1 MKMKISLIFLLFI
14 STYIFSGVYASQC
27 KSYWEC
33 CECTSDYYKD
43 CYECVNGV
51 CDWNK
56 IVSVHNRDSKCQGMV
71 SSTTTTTVTI
81 STNRQ
86 TTTTTSQGTQCSSY
100 WECCNCTGSQS
111 YKRCYECDNG
121 RCTNEIVV
129 DKLWDSNKCPGS
141 TTTTVKPTTTTTI
154 KSGVNCTDTDGGWI
168 STVKGTCKLDS
179 EPIYTDKCLDS
190 NLLLEAGCEDTT
202 GDGNLDF
209 CTRGFYECSRDGKIC
224 QNGTCV
230 ENSNKTIENHTEM
243 IRTASDYENY
253 QSDYLGI
260 NYLEEESKS
269 YSFTSIIYSILEIL
283 RTII

>member
-1 MKMKISLIFLLFI
+1 MKISLIFLLFI

-100 WECCNCTGSQS
+100 WECCKCTGSQS

-129 DKLWDSNKCPGS
+129 DKLWDSNKCSGS
-141 TTTTVKPTTTTTI
+141 TTTTSFCSDSDGGYNYYKKGTITGVDINGDTFSYTDVCCGGNFKDYVCEGLCWDCGYGEGVECIGQDWCQYGCSDGKCNSAPTTTITTTTQPTTT
-154 KSGVNCTDTDGGWI
+154 KSEHII
-168 STVKGTCKLDS
+168 SK
-179 EPIYTDKCLDS
+179 E
-190 NLLLEAGCEDTT
+190 
-202 GDGNLDF
+202 
-209 CTRGFYECSRDGKIC
+209 R
-224 QNGTCV
+224 
-230 ENSNKTIENHTEM
+230 
-243 IRTASDYENY
+243 NY
-253 QSDYLGI
+253 IVQVM
-260 NYLEEESKS
+260 
-269 YSFTSIIYSILEIL
+269 F
-283 RTII
+283 